1 MLCQPP
7 CASLEIVHQFGDFT
21 RIDRRIIPL
30 YTIRRLSAAALIEKL
45 YQILVESAKLSK
57 TLRLI
62 VETFIV
68 LDPQGDIPGFVVGV
82 TVVGGV
88 GHWFV

>member
-7 CASLEIVHQFGDFT
+7 CASLEIVHQFGDFPCVN
-21 RIDRRIIPL
+21 RRIIPL
-30 YTIRRLSAAALIEKL
+30 YTIRRLSATALIEQF
-45 YQILVESAKLSK
+45 YQILVELAELSK
-57 TLRLI
+57 TFRLI

-68 LDPQGDIPGFVVGV
+68 LDPQGDIPGFPVGV